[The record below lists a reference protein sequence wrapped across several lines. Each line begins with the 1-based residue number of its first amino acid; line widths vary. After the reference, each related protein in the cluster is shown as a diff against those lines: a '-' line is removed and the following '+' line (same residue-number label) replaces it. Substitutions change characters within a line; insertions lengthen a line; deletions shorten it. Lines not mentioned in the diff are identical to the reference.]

1 MVTVDSNG
9 NDNGIGNG
17 TVVVTLDSNGN
28 DNGIGNGTLMVTVTV
43 TVTTTEW

>member
-1 MVTVDSNG
+1 MVTVDSNS
-9 NDNGIGNG
+9 NDHGIGNG